1 MNFEVIRKRSIFGRG
16 NGKCKSLR
24 ISIFGKIEEY
34 RENYVVVV
42 EEEEESR
49 KK

>member
-1 MNFEVIRKRSIFGRG
+1 MNSEAIRKRSIPGRG

-24 ISIFGKIEEY
+24 TSISGKTEEY
-34 RENYVVVV
+34 RENHVAAV